1 MDTTIFTADD
11 ARRMRDLSM
20 DLVEWY
26 HRSARALPWRQDPTP
41 YRVWISEIMLQQTRV
56 EAVRP
61 YFARFMEALPGIG
74 DLAAVEETALFKLWE
89 GLGYYSRARNLKKAA
104 QVILADY
111 DGCMPADYEAL
122 LGLPGIGPYT
132 AGAIASIAFG
142 IPAAAVDGNVL
153 RVLARLLCKRENMQ
167 TAAVKKAAHRMLTDI
182 LPPGF
187 PGDFNQA
194 MMELGATVCVPGVPR
209 CTGCPAAGHCLGLQR
224 GCAGELPLRPA
235 KRQRKIL
242 RRTVPV
248 ILAPAGVLLRR
259 RPDTGLLAG
268 LWEFPAADGWLDPE
282 AAAGLAEALG
292 GRVAR
297 CQPLED
303 SRHIF
308 THLEWHMRGY
318 AVYTDDFPPPDGY
331 VWAAAGQLQQDYA
344 LPSAY
349 KAYLKDALRLLRQQA
364 AGLGGA

>member
-1 MDTTIFTADD
+1 MEKSIFTAED
-11 ARRMRDLSM
+11 ARLMGALSM
-20 DLVEWY
+20 ELVEWY
-26 HRSARALPWRQDPTP
+26 HRNARTLPWRENPTP

-74 DLAAVEETALFKLWE
+74 DLAAAEEETLFKLWE

-104 QVILADY
+104 QVIMADC
-111 DGCMPADYEAL
+111 GGQMPADYDAL
-122 LGLPGIGPYT
+122 LRLPGIGPYT
-132 AGAIASIAFG
+132 AGAVASIAFG
-142 IPAAAVDGNVL
+142 VPVAAVDGNVL
-153 RVLARLLCKRENMQ
+153 RVLARLLCKGENMQ
-167 TAAVKKAAHRMLTDI
+167 TEAVKKAAHRMLTGI

-194 MMELGATVCVPGVPR
+194 LMELGATVCVPGPPR
-209 CTGCPAAGHCLGLQR
+209 CAGCPAAGYCLGLRQ
-224 GCAGELPLRPA
+224 GCAGELPRKPA
-235 KRQRKIL
+235 KKQRKIL

-248 ILAPAGVLLRR
+248 ICSPSGVLLRR

-268 LWEFPAADGWLDPE
+268 LWEFPAADGWLEPE
-282 AAAGLAEALG
+282 EVKGLARELG
-292 GRVAR
+292 GQAISCRK
-297 CQPLED
+297 LED

-318 AVYTDDFPPPDGY
+318 ALHTGDFPPPAGY
-331 VWAAAGQLQQDYA
+331 VWASAGQLEQDYA

-349 KAYLKDALRLLRQQA
+349 KTYLQDALRLLRQQA
-364 AGLGGA
+364 AGLEGE